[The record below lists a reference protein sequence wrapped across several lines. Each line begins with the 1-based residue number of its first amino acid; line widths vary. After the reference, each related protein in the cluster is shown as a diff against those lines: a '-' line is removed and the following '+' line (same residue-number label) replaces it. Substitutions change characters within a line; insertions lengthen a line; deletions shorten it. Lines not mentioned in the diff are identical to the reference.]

1 MKKTDLRKY
10 ARLIARVGANVQ
22 KGQPVAITATLD
34 QPEFV
39 TILVEECY
47 KAGASSVE
55 VRWHH
60 PPVTRL
66 GNKNKSVR
74 ELQKIDE
81 VAALRAK
88 LDAENKVCKISLRS
102 VDPNAKTSYP
112 ERAAIHA
119 KAQAPAMKGTAMKGK
134 IQQCLCAVPNEN
146 WAKQVFPN
154 DRTSVAVEKL
164 WKAILTATRC
174 DCDDPIAAWNEH
186 NANLRK
192 RSDYVNAL
200 NLKSVRYYASNGTDI
215 TMETIPGAIVLGGAK
230 TTSLDGYNYNANIP
244 TEECFAIGCKNA
256 KGIVY
261 GTMPWCYQGK
271 IIEDYWLKFEGG
283 RVVDFGART
292 NKETL
297 ENMLNTDEGA
307 RALGEF
313 ALVPWESP
321 INQNGVLFYDTL
333 FDENA
338 CCHLALGN
346 SFPGYF
352 PGGSQYTKDDFKA
365 MGMNYS
371 RIHQDFMIGTADL
384 CIDGMQEDGT
394 IVPIFKNGTW
404 AF

>member
-22 KGQPVAITATLD
+22 KGQPVVITATLD

-66 GNKNKSVR
+66 GNKCKSVR
-74 ELQKIDE
+74 QLQKVDE

-88 LDAENKVCKISLRS
+88 LDCENKVCKISLRS

-134 IQQCLCAVPNEN
+134 IQMCLAAVPNAN
-146 WAKQVFPN
+146 WAKQVFPGE
-154 DRTSVAVEKL
+154 RTSTAIDKL
-164 WKAILTATRC
+164 WDAILAATRC

-192 RSDYVNAL
+192 RSDYINSL
-200 NLKSVRYYASNGTDI
+200 NLKSVRYYAKNGTDVTI
-215 TMETIPGAIVLGGAK
+215 DTIPGAIVLGGAK
-230 TTSLDGYNYNANIP
+230 YTSLDGYAYNANIP
-244 TEECFAIGCKNA
+244 TEECFAIGCRGAN
-256 KGIVY
+256 GIVY

-271 IIEDYWLKFEGG
+271 IIEDYWLRFENGK
-283 RVVDFGART
+283 VVEFDART
-292 NKETL
+292 NRDTL
-297 ENMLNTDEGA
+297 ERMLNTDEGA
-307 RALGEF
+307 SYLGEF
-313 ALVPWESP
+313 AFVPWESP
-321 INQNGVLFYDTL
+321 INRNGILFYDTL

-352 PGGSQYTKDDFKA
+352 PGGAKYTKDEFKA

-371 RIHQDFMIGTADL
+371 AIHQDFMIGTADL
-384 CIDGMQEDGT
+384 NIDGITESGET
-394 IVPIFKNGTW
+394 VAIFRNGTW